1 MPVLPPSPLN
11 SKYHSMGKAL
21 WATAYV
27 LPVCA
32 NVMNQ
37 LVKKLRRQLLS
48 RMSLDCSPSSI
59 TVAYA
64 AVNTARA
71 AITCPRP

>member
-1 MPVLPPSPLN
+1 
-11 SKYHSMGKAL
+11 MGRAL
-21 WATAYV
+21 CAMAYV
-27 LPVCA
+27 LPVWA
-32 NVMNQ
+32 KVMNQ

-71 AITCPRP
+71 AITRELPCKAPQA

>member
-1 MPVLPPSPLN
+1 M
-11 SKYHSMGKAL
+11 
-21 WATAYV
+21 AYV
-27 LPVCA
+27 LPVWA

-71 AITCPRP
+71 AITCLRP